1 MEENKGRKEKIYE
14 GIYKMAGGIQDD
26 KDRFPLFNRV
36 KQDHD
41 IKVYIEEQNKS
52 IAGGRC

>member
-14 GIYKMAGGIQDD
+14 GIYKMAGAIQDD
-26 KDRFPLFNRV
+26 KDRFSLFNSV

-41 IKVYIEEQNKS
+41 IKVYVEEQNKS

>member
-1 MEENKGRKEKIYE
+1 MGENKGRKEKIYE
-14 GIYKMAGGIQDD
+14 GIYKMAGTIQDD